1 MSQLKKK
8 ILGICD
14 SRCPALTLTDVDI
27 PEYVLSLR
35 QQLGVVGSIR
45 GSSGQFW
52 TWNTANSNIRVYDAE
67 YYKIIFLSSLIQNAL
82 SRYRLSPKINSF
94 SLRNDFIVV
103 VSELMDEFS
112 FLDPLNFE
120 KQYEVFLSA
129 TRAFILRNKKLRNI
143 IGINSGRFRT
153 MLLETLPDVKRTFS
167 ISQNLITRFY
177 ELVIEITNSETF
189 GHGDL
194 HPGNLLTKRGSVF
207 YTDFESVF
215 SRQNLAHLDLVNFAR
230 FNPLYREHVQKK
242 IGKKKFSEIYNSI
255 LLINLCVLR
264 HLELRYG
271 QKNLTE
277 TQKFLEFI

>member
-1 MSQLKKK
+1 
-8 ILGICD
+8 
-14 SRCPALTLTDVDI
+14 TDVDI

-194 HPGNLLTKRGSVF
+194 HPGNLLT
-207 YTDFESVF
+207 
-215 SRQNLAHLDLVNFAR
+215 
-230 FNPLYREHVQKK
+230 
-242 IGKKKFSEIYNSI
+242 
-255 LLINLCVLR
+255 
-264 HLELRYG
+264 
-271 QKNLTE
+271 
-277 TQKFLEFI
+277 